1 MSVVGAGGAS
11 RMGVNMASTKTD
23 GFSVS
28 GMTCGSCAQ
37 RVENALLQR
46 EDVTEASVD
55 LMGAKVRVTHDAGT
69 DLSVL
74 FDAVRA
80 LGYEAGPLL

>member
-1 MSVVGAGGAS
+1 MC
-11 RMGVNMASTKTD
+11 TT
-23 GFSVS
+23 
-28 GMTCGSCAQ
+28 
-37 RVENALLQR
+37 VENALLQR

-80 LGYEAGPLL
+80 LGYEVGPLL

>member
-1 MSVVGAGGAS
+1 MAFTET
-11 RMGVNMASTKTD
+11 GV
-23 GFSVS
+23 FSVG

-80 LGYEAGPLL
+80 LGYEVGPLL